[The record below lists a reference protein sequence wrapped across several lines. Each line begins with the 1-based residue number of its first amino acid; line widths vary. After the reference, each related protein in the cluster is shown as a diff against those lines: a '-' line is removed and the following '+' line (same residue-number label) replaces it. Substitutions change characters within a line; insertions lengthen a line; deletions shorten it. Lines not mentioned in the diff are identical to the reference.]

1 MPGMWLRDGPDE
13 FTTETMSAEHTD
25 LPISRT
31 LRIRGTRQ
39 NVSTDHRR
47 QNVELSHSGD
57 CTRSAPLSR
66 PATER
71 RRTE

>member
-47 QNVELSHSGD
+47 QNVEAV
-57 CTRSAPLSR
+57 APR
-66 PATER
+66 W
-71 RRTE
+71 